1 MEQPIRAES
10 KELMDNGQ
18 FGAPPSSVS
27 GSDDLKL
34 KNSYSEIKDVSI
46 EQFTR
51 DTRVLPRDL
60 TSGVMRGTQRV
71 VNDDGSY
78 ITFGLIENTANEFGI
93 AFYDRSGN
101 LVSKSTGVTD
111 YKYDLDTNKNY
122 YQNGR
127 LPDGSYGGVYVK
139 TGYDVSD
146 AIS

>member
-1 MEQPIRAES
+1 
-10 KELMDNGQ
+10 MDNGQ